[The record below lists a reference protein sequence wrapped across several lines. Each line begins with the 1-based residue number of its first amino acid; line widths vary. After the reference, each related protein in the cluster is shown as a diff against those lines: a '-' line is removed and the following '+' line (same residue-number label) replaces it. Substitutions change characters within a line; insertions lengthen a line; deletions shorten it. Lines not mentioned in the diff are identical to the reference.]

1 MSTYLVIFSVVEGHC
16 GRCSSLHTL
25 KSLIRNL
32 RVLDKL
38 YQKLKKGGHWGP
50 MVQEN
55 TEEQKTKD
63 KSISLV
69 DKEVLFYGEQ
79 LSSLENEVSF
89 YVERGK
95 FYK

>member
-1 MSTYLVIFSVVEGHC
+1 MVEGHC

-38 YQKLKKGGHWGP
+38 YQKLKRGGHWGP
-50 MVQEN
+50 MVQEI
-55 TEEQKTKD
+55 TEEQINKPNN
-63 KSISLV
+63 LLG
-69 DKEVLFYGEQ
+69 KEIIFNGER
-79 LSSLENEVSF
+79 LSSLGNEVIF
-89 YVERGK
+89 YVERGQ